1 MPLVPDVAAA
11 ATGPADIRGLVDN
24 ATDKGLYGWAWN
36 ARRPGERVTVE
47 LRLDGRALTSAL
59 ADGARPDL
67 AQAGIGDGA
76 HAFALRLAPEWLAR
90 RDELAVVARAADG
103 TEVGVPI
110 RTQAGEAGQ
119 RKARPQDVGPSPT
132 QLLRGLEALAASQRQ
147 MLQSLQDIAARQP
160 ERTEV
165 ESVAAAQRDLADRLA
180 ALEQW
185 LARLDDR
192 LASGAAAPA
201 VSPGSSGVT
210 SATALFGT
218 LAAVSLGAIGVLALA
233 FGG

>member
-1 MPLVPDVAAA
+1 MPPVPDIAASA
-11 ATGPADIRGLVDN
+11 AGPADIRGLVDN
-24 ATDKGLYGWAWN
+24 ATEKGLYGWAWN

-47 LRLDGRALTSAL
+47 LRLGGQTLTSVV

-90 RDELAVVARAADG
+90 RDELAVMARAADG
-103 TEVGVPI
+103 TEAAVPI
-110 RTQAGEAGQ
+110 RTQSGGAAAQ
-119 RKARPQDVGPSPT
+119 KAAPENVGPSAT
-132 QLLRGLEALAASQRQ
+132 QLLRGLEALAASQRHMQ
-147 MLQSLQDIAARQP
+147 QALQDIAARQP
-160 ERTEV
+160 ERTEA
-165 ESVAAAQRDLADRLA
+165 ETLAAAQRDLADRLA

-192 LASGAAAPA
+192 LAEGAAAPA
-201 VSPGSSGVT
+201 AAPRRLT
-210 SATALFGT
+210 PQTALFGT
-218 LAAVSLGAIGVLALA
+218 LAAASLGAVGVLALA